1 MPSHTWI
8 NLEVKCGQED
18 LHVVRVGHD
27 CPPHHRPP
35 CHSREVV
42 PGRWL
47 LLGWRGVP
55 RPSCGCFLAFIDL
68 NPPRRRAFICSARH
82 LTPLPHLPSTAR
94 AHQLRRSASHQLR
107 RLHPGPRITSSR
119 EGSRGESQRTERASS
134 AIPDIINVLPECR
147 SLIIDSGALLCVE
160 GRPSTGRRLID
171 PSRKASRQQ

>member
-35 CHSREVV
+35 CHSREV

-68 NPPRRRAFICSARH
+68 NPPRRRAFICSARP

-94 AHQLRRSASHQLR
+94 AHQLRRSAPSTPSKSKNNVFWSPAQQ
-107 RLHPGPRITSSR
+107 
-119 EGSRGESQRTERASS
+119 GSRGESQRTERASS
-134 AIPDIINVLPECR
+134 GIPDIINVFPECR
-147 SLIIDSGALLCVE
+147 SSTIDSGALLCVE
-160 GRPSTGRRLID
+160 GRPSTGRRLIV